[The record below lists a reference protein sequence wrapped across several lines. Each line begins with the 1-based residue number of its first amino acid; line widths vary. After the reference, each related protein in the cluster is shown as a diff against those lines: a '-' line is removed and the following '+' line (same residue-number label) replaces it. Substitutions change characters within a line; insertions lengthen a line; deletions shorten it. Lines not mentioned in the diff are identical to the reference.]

1 MFDKPLYRDPH
12 NGKLA
17 GVCAGLARSFGA
29 ETWLIRILAVTLA
42 ITNLGLFL
50 IIYGAA
56 WLFLD
61 KPPQNSYQDDAV
73 TIKAKVWQRGDTAS
87 QAINELEHQ
96 FDDFELRLRKLEKV
110 VTARDFELH
119 SQFKNL

>member
-1 MFDKPLYRDPH
+1 MFDKPLYRDPDS
-12 NGKLA
+12 GKLA
-17 GVCAGLARSFGA
+17 GVCAGLAHSLGA
-29 ETWLIRILAVTLA
+29 ETWLIRIIAVTLA

-61 KPPQNSYQDDAV
+61 KRPQNISQDDAV
-73 TIKAKVWQRGDTAS
+73 TIKAKVWQRGDTPSHAL
-87 QAINELEHQ
+87 NELEHQ

>member
-1 MFDKPLYRDPH
+1 MFDKPLYRDPN

-17 GVCAGLARSFGA
+17 GVCAGLAHSLGA

-61 KPPQNSYQDDAV
+61 KRPQTQYQDDAV
-73 TIKAKVWQRGDTAS
+73 TIKEKVWQRGDTPS
-87 QAINELEHQ
+87 HAINELEHQ
-96 FDDFELRLRKLEKV
+96 FDDFEQRLRKVEKV

>member
-1 MFDKPLYRDPH
+1 MFDKPLYRDPAK
-12 NGKLA
+12 GKVA
-17 GVCAGLARSFGA
+17 GVCAGLAHSLGA
-29 ETWLIRILAVTLA
+29 ETWLIRIIAVTVA
-42 ITNLGLFL
+42 ITNLGLFF

-61 KPPQNSYQDDAV
+61 KRPSDQVGDESV
-73 TIKAKVWQRGDTAS
+73 TIKSKVWQRGGTPS
-87 QAINELEHQ
+87 QAIKELEHQ
-96 FDDFELRLRKLEKV
+96 FDNFEHRLRKVEKV